1 MISNYTVAMKTD
13 NTIFLM
19 RRINE
24 KANKFLVNKLAKI
37 GLPGLAPS
45 HGDVIANLFKYK
57 EITMS
62 RLSNV
67 IYRDPSTVTA
77 LVSKLKRMGYV
88 QTRKDSA
95 DTRVTYVSLTDEG
108 KALEPYFQRISLEL
122 YRLEYQGL
130 TQEEKKTLHA
140 LLSKIHANF

>member
-1 MISNYTVAMKTD
+1 MKTD

-19 RRINE
+19 GRISE
-24 KANKFLVNKLAKI
+24 KANKFLVKELAKI
-37 GLPGLAPS
+37 GLSGLAPS

-62 RLSNV
+62 QLSDA

-95 DTRVTYVSLTDEG
+95 DTRITYVSLTDEG
-108 KALEPYFQRISLEL
+108 KALEPHFQRISLEL
-122 YRLEYQGL
+122 YQLEYQGV
-130 TQEEKKTLHA
+130 TQEEKETLHT
-140 LLSKIHANF
+140 LLSKVNANF

>member
-1 MISNYTVAMKTD
+1 MKTD

-19 RRINE
+19 GRINE
-24 KANKFLVNKLAKI
+24 KANKFLVNELAKI
-37 GLPGLAPS
+37 GLSGLAPS

-57 EITMS
+57 KITMS
-62 RLSNV
+62 QLSNV

>member
-1 MISNYTVAMKTD
+1 MSNYTITMKTD

-19 RRINE
+19 GRISE
-24 KANKFLVNKLAKI
+24 KANKFLVKELAKI
-37 GLPGLAPS
+37 GLSGLAPS

-62 RLSNV
+62 QLSDA

-95 DTRVTYVSLTDEG
+95 DTRITYVSLTDEG
-108 KALEPYFQRISLEL
+108 KALEPHFQRISLEL
-122 YRLEYQGL
+122 YQLEYQGV
-130 TQEEKKTLHA
+130 TQEEKETLHT
-140 LLSKIHANF
+140 LLSKVNANF